1 MENMEGHL
9 ILSMTKRKQRK
20 CVIKVALLKVLLSV
34 KAQVI
39 CQKVVRV
46 KGGHCILSVTANV

>member
-1 MENMEGHL
+1 MEGHL

-20 CVIKVALLKVLLSV
+20 CVIKVVLLKVLLSV

-39 CQKVVRV
+39 CQNVVRV